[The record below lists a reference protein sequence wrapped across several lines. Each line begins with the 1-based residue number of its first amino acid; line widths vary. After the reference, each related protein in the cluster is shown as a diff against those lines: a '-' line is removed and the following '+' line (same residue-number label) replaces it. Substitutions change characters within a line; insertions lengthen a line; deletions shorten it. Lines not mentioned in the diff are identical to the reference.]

1 MQRRRT
7 GLWLLLVLLLWIS
20 SQLQAQQQAVP
31 TTAPQTGVPRLIKFA
46 GSATSAEGK
55 ALSGTV
61 GITFAI
67 YQDQQGGAPLWMET
81 QNVTLDRSGHYNALL
96 GATKPDGLPMDL
108 FTSGEARWLGASMNG
123 GEEQP
128 RVLLLSV
135 PYALQAADA
144 QMLGGLPPSAFMLAA
159 PPSPASNN
167 APTASTATS
176 GAAPSSAGA
185 ATSVT
190 GSGTLDFLPL
200 WTGTATIG
208 NSVLFQSGTGS
219 SAKVGINTTTP
230 GDRTSASQKSW
241 LLIYSYLQR
250 GGKCR
255 RYQTLPPALDSPAA

>member
-1 MQRRRT
+1 MQRMRT

-20 SQLQAQQQAVP
+20 SPLQAQQQAVP

-81 QNVTLDRSGHYNALL
+81 QNVTPDRSGHYTALL

-108 FTSGEARWLGASMNG
+108 FTSGHARWLGASING

-135 PYALQAADA
+135 PHALQAADA
-144 QMLGGLPPSAFMLAA
+144 HTIGGLPPSAFMLAA
-159 PPSPASNN
+159 PPS
-167 APTASTATS
+167 
-176 GAAPSSAGA
+176 
-185 ATSVT
+185 
-190 GSGTLDFLPL
+190 
-200 WTGTATIG
+200 
-208 NSVLFQSGTGS
+208 
-219 SAKVGINTTTP
+219 
-230 GDRTSASQKSW
+230 
-241 LLIYSYLQR
+241 
-250 GGKCR
+250 
-255 RYQTLPPALDSPAA
+255 